1 MYLIERFQRSKRPLI
16 NKNKSYIIYKIKF
29 KIALHYSALLCLRPY
44 VLIPNFMG
52 HLNPMIGF
60 GQMLVPEFHV
70 VFAVNQKS
78 KGTLTKYGFIEEIYE
93 FDDSSNKDI
102 KNFLMEKSS

>member
-1 MYLIERFQRSKRPLI
+1 MCEKLTILFTPM
-16 NKNKSYIIYKIKF
+16 
-29 KIALHYSALLCLRPY
+29 
-44 VLIPNFMG
+44 NFMG